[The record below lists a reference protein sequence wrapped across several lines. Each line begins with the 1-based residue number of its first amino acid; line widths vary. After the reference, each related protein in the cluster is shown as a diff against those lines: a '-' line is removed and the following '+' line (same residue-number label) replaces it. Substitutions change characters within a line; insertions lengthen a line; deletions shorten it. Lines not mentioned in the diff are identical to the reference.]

1 MRRALRRLR
10 RERRASVSV
19 LVAVCSVVLLGFLG
33 LVIDLGDLNDAHRQ
47 VQGTADLAAVAAA
60 SNLTAPTA
68 AANAVALANGYGAAA
83 VTAVVTGTYT
93 PNPRTPITQRF
104 APSSTNVNAVQV
116 TMNAS
121 QSFFLSGIYNL
132 AGRGPTASSA
142 AVGAQAT
149 AVNVV
154 QGSFTVGSALASFNG
169 GIINGVL
176 GGMFN
181 SNISLS
187 VADYQA
193 LIGGQIDLFQ
203 FANALAT
210 ELNVTAGTYS
220 QLLSGSVTVGQFV
233 QALQIAGAASS
244 ASTALADLTT
254 ALGSDTQ
261 TINLSQLLN
270 LGDFMNNQI
279 GTATGMTAA
288 ISASQLVSLAGQL
301 AGGGRQIAINLATGI
316 PGIAGVTGLM
326 TVGEPPVGTTMIT
339 VGNAGA
345 SVHTAQVRL
354 LLTVTLG
361 STLLGATVQL
371 PLYLELASAT
381 ASLTSISCNVLDTTN
396 ASVTLAVTPSLAS
409 LWIGS
414 VSAPAMANFS
424 AEPSPAPAPL
434 VTLSV
439 LGLGT
444 VTVNGFAS
452 ARISNLQPTTLMF
465 NNADIQSDLMQA
477 TDTQDYF
484 ASLFATALGQLQ
496 LSATMLGL
504 AVAVPNA
511 ASQLGNILAAAS
523 GPADQLVTDL
533 LQSLGIG
540 LGVADAWVGGLRCAP
555 AVLAQ

>member
-1 MRRALRRLR
+1 
-10 RERRASVSV
+10 
-19 LVAVCSVVLLGFLG
+19 
-33 LVIDLGDLNDAHRQ
+33 
-47 VQGTADLAAVAAA
+47 
-60 SNLTAPTA
+60 
-68 AANAVALANGYGAAA
+68 
-83 VTAVVTGTYT
+83 
-93 PNPRTPITQRF
+93 
-104 APSSTNVNAVQV
+104 
-116 TMNAS
+116 
-121 QSFFLSGIYNL
+121 
-132 AGRGPTASSA
+132 
-142 AVGAQAT
+142 
-149 AVNVV
+149 
-154 QGSFTVGSALASFNG
+154 
-169 GIINGVL
+169 
-176 GGMFN
+176 
-181 SNISLS
+181 
-187 VADYQA
+187 
-193 LIGGQIDLFQ
+193 
-203 FANALAT
+203 
-210 ELNVTAGTYS
+210 
-220 QLLSGSVTVGQFV
+220 
-233 QALQIAGAASS
+233 
-244 ASTALADLTT
+244 
-254 ALGSDTQ
+254 
-261 TINLSQLLN
+261 
-270 LGDFMNNQI
+270 
-279 GTATGMTAA
+279 
-288 ISASQLVSLAGQL
+288 LVSLAGQL